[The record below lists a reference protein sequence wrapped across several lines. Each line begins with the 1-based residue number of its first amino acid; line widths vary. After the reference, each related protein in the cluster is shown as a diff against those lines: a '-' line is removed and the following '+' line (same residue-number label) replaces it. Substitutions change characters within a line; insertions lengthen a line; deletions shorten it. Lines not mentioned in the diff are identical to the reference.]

1 MHNKTDFKYIEKI
14 KMNTNECD
22 FHGQWKPAS
31 FFRAITDAASH
42 HSDILGTGTDAML
55 SNGYFWVFSRAK
67 IKFLRYPRFD
77 EKITLRTWPRLIQQ
91 KLFYIREAEL
101 LDEQNNFVALATSAW
116 LVVDIEHR
124 SLVPARRL
132 DWMNLPKNPDDFAIN
147 EELDKLVLP
156 EGGEEC
162 YRRKVAYSAVDMNG
176 HTNNSRY
183 VEAISDSFD
192 FDRYKTQEID
202 WMQINYDKEVRP
214 KETIAVNRVELP
226 EQDMLYGLSGNN
238 LSNQSRAFEAL
249 VKFRPRL
256 AD

>member
-1 MHNKTDFKYIEKI
+1 MNNKTDFKYTEKI
-14 KMNTNECD
+14 RMNTNECD

-42 HSDILGTGTDAML
+42 HSDILGSGTDAMI
-55 SNGYFWVFSRAK
+55 SNGFFWVFSRAK

-77 EKITLRTWPRLIQQ
+77 EEITVRTWPRLIQQ
-91 KLFYIREAEL
+91 KLFFIREAEF
-101 LDEQNNFVALATSAW
+101 LDEQDNLVALATSAW

-132 DWMNLPKNPDDFAIN
+132 DWMDFPQNPDDFAIN
-147 EELDKLVLP
+147 EVLEKLVLP

-162 YRRKVAYSAVDMNG
+162 YRRTVAYSAVDMNG

-202 WMQINYDKEVRP
+202 WMQINFDKEVRP
-214 KETIAVNRVELP
+214 KETMAINCVELP
-226 EQDMLYGLSGNN
+226 EQDMFYGLSGNN

-256 AD
+256 TN